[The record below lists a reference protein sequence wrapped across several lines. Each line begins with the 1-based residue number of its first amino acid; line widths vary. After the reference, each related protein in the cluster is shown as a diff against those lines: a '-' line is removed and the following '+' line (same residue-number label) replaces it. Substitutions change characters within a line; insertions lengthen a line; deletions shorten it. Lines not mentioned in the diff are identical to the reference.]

1 MAMNTSAMPI
11 GVIEKIP
18 RPSAPVRS
26 SRLSASRN
34 AGADTRVRQ
43 VPSDAASDIGISR
56 REVDKPFALAKRVRI
71 GNIIAVTITWW
82 VNDAIA
88 ATAGIVTATARA
100 SLLPDARPIHWPM
113 RSEEHTSELQSLMRI
128 SYAVFCLKKK
138 KSKQSNYT
146 T

>member
-1 MAMNTSAMPI
+1 MPMNTSAMPI

-56 REVDKPFALAKRVRI
+56 REFDKPFASEQRIRI
-71 GNIIAVTITWW
+71 GNITAVTLTWS
-82 VNDAIA
+82 VTDDLPATVAIVPA
-88 ATAGIVTATARA
+88 HV
-100 SLLPDARPIHWPM
+100 
-113 RSEEHTSELQSLMRI
+113 HTTI
-128 SYAVFCLKKK
+128 FHHA
-138 KSKQSNYT
+138 
-146 T
+146 